1 MIRNKRRKAPWII
14 AAAIVVSGAALTII
28 GMKGITVMEKSDYYP
43 TEELSLDAGSSYMEY
58 VMSEDL
64 PLTYQ
69 FSSLG
74 YKVDIPQA
82 AYVTTDSGIAAALTE
97 NAYVYVAEKAK
108 VDDEGEAGMSTVIS
122 ELPTVITNSYNRNG
136 SYIEPKVNSS
146 GYINGFGTTYSFNL
160 ARIAVTSGESKECYI
175 AAYILSIGD
184 QDKQIIIAAATTGSS
199 DAAKDYI
206 KNTAKSI
213 AATIREN
220 ADFIEDNSLD
230 LVSTAELPKKDYSV
244 TGIHIEHLDEKQDN
258 KDGDS
263 AEIKTQYD
271 PANTQDN
278 KKDNNGSDAATKA
291 PSAEPETKP
300 APPAEPETKPAPPA
314 ESETKPAPEPVP
326 TPTPAPAPEP
336 VPTPT
341 PAPTPAPVP
350 VPEPDPAP
358 TPDPNDKSVMTFQGL
373 FAGGN
378 MEIEVVTGKYCADT
392 VVTLIQPDG
401 SSLTGQSDGSGKY
414 TFSAES
420 QEGTYTIIT
429 TCFSQ
434 VKTVDFSYY
443 VSG

>member
-28 GMKGITVMEKSDYYP
+28 GVKGITVMEKSDYYP

-82 AYVTTDSGIAAALTE
+82 AYVTTDSGIAAVLTE

-136 SYIEPKVNSS
+136 SYIEPKVNSG
-146 GYINGFGTTYSFNL
+146 GYINGFGTAYSFNL

-175 AAYILSIGD
+175 AAYIFSIGD

-199 DAAKDYI
+199 DVAKDYI

-220 ADFIEDNSLD
+220 ADYIEDSSLD
-230 LVSTAELPKKDYSV
+230 LVSTANLPKKDYSV
-244 TGIHIEHLDEKQDN
+244 TGINIERLDEKQDN

-271 PANTQDN
+271 PENAQDN
-278 KKDNNGSDAATKA
+278 QKDNNGSNASTSA
-291 PSAEPETKP
+291 PSAEPESKP
-300 APPAEPETKPAPPA
+300 APPAEPEPKPTPPAEPEPKPAPPT
-314 ESETKPAPEPVP
+314 EPTPVPEPVP
-326 TPTPAPAPEP
+326 TPTPAPAP
-336 VPTPT
+336 
-341 PAPTPAPVP
+341 VP
-350 VPEPDPAP
+350 VPKPDPAP
-358 TPDPNDKSVMTFQGL
+358 APDPNDKSVMTFQGL

-378 MEIEVVTGKYCADT
+378 MEIEVITGNYCADT

-401 SSLTGQSDGSGKY
+401 SSLIGESDGTGRY